1 MKFLLLLIIF
11 PFFFLPVPSSSIE
24 INTKDESYGVLIL
37 VLNQINQELGQL
49 IINGGSADNYTMVD
63 IGTSSNVTTTLQ
75 NYDFTRFHTIF
86 LILSEFTDSF
96 SDAMVS
102 QMEGKISTGTSIV
115 VISSKIW
122 KMPINFRTLLGIE
135 TPIEQREVLPQP
147 PDQIK
152 LTVRNS
158 NFFYQSNNY
167 SSGREIITSAHIGV
181 INSITSN
188 TTLILETE
196 DLNPSPLIT
205 VESGIYLSKSSMQSG
220 YVLTIPLN
228 LQQSND
234 TDITNIVI
242 SLSNFI
248 INWSTEHSQSTTTT
262 IIDPS
267 FNSNNIFESIAPSE
281 IFLGA
286 VGITGV
292 VATGV
297 ITYKTLSTTKI
308 LRKRNETDLEKQEL
322 SSGKESPWILFLL
335 SPIFGIISAIIYSN
349 KFKRLSKFQIE
360 ENYSR
365 KEILSILD
373 RNEFEHF
380 NSLKKKLNIGVS
392 SLQWHLQ
399 VLKEFGL
406 ITQGKFGQYNLIFLS
421 DSSPQQEKVALYFS
435 MRKHK
440 AILIVNYFLKGNSW
454 SIRVLSDSLSLGKD
468 IVRYYCAKLGELGIL
483 TYNETTR
490 MYSLLPD
497 KRPLLVWLKQK
508 NQYMTIIQN

>member
-1 MKFLLLLIIF
+1 MLFLIIF
-11 PFFFLPVPSSSIE
+11 PFFFLPIPSNSIE
-24 INTKDESYGVLIL
+24 INTQDESYGVLIL
-37 VLNQINQELGQL
+37 ALNQINLDLGQL
-49 IINGGSADNYTMVD
+49 IINNGPAGNYTMVE
-63 IGTSSNVTTTLQ
+63 IGASSNVTTNLQ
-75 NYDFTRFHTIF
+75 TYNFTRFHTIF
-86 LILSEFTDSF
+86 LILSEYSDTF

-102 QMEGKISTGTSIV
+102 QFEDKISTGTSIA

-122 KMPINFRTLLGIE
+122 KMSTRFHTLLGIE

-147 PDQIK
+147 PNQIN
-152 LTVRNS
+152 LTVRN
-158 NFFYQSNNY
+158 NDFFYQSNNY
-167 SSGREIITSAHIGV
+167 SSGREITTSAHIGV
-181 INSITSN
+181 INNITLN

-205 VESGIYLSKSSMQSG
+205 IKSGIYLRKSSLQSG
-220 YVLTIPLN
+220 YLLTIPLN
-228 LQQSND
+228 LQQSNE
-234 TDITNIVI
+234 TDITNIII
-242 SLSNFI
+242 SLSNFV

-262 IIDPS
+262 IVDPS
-267 FNSNNIFESIAPSE
+267 FNPNNIFKSIAPSE

-292 VATGV
+292 VATSV
-297 ITYKTLSTTKI
+297 IIYKTLSTTKI
-308 LRKRNETDLEKQEL
+308 LRKRNEIDLEKPEL
-322 SSGKESPWILFLL
+322 SSDKESPWILFIL
-335 SPIFGIISAIIYSN
+335 SPIFGIFSAIIYSN
-349 KFKRLSKFQIE
+349 KFKRLTKFQIE
-360 ENYSR
+360 DNDSR
-365 KEILSILD
+365 KEILLILD

-406 ITQGKFGQYNLIFLS
+406 ITQGKIGQYNLIFIS
-421 DSSPQQEKVALYFS
+421 ESSPQPERVALYFS

-454 SIRVLSDSLSLGKD
+454 SIRVLSNSLSLGKD
-468 IVRYYCAKLGELGIL
+468 IVRYYCAKLVELGIL
-483 TYNETTR
+483 TYNENTR

-508 NQYMTIIQN
+508 NQYMTNIQM